1 MGGAGT
7 AAQQTLRGG
16 RSAAEALRQISSVSE
31 GRQRSRHVWWKR
43 GIISLPKIAMLDLAK
58 FCFTMGS
65 SGF

>member
-1 MGGAGT
+1 M

-31 GRQRSRHVWWKR
+31 GRQRSRHVWWER